1 MDVLDMLKKLKPI
14 LPMLG
19 AAKIGVWAVVVV
31 CLVWLLGK
39 LMDCVRD
46 VKIENARCA
55 RDIKVA
61 SIENSGPYSRP
72 PDGEQRSRSDRHEK
86 NRHG

>member
-1 MDVLDMLKKLKPI
+1 MEVLDMLKKLAQVV
-14 LPMLG
+14 PMLV
-19 AAKIGVWAVVVV
+19 AAKIGVVAVITV

-46 VKIENARCA
+46 VKIERAKCA

-61 SIENSGPYSRP
+61 TIQYRGPSSSF
-72 PDGEQRSRSDRHEK
+72 PDEQQKARSDRHKK